1 MTEKAPKILVI
12 TGPTATGKTAAG
24 VLLAQELCG
33 EVVSADSMQVY
44 RGMNIGTAKATAE
57 EMQGVPHHMLD
68 IADPRENYSVARY
81 VREADACIQDILSRG
96 KLPILVGGTGLYI
109 DSLVLGRNFGGES
122 SDPALRT
129 ELNEYYDRIGGDAML
144 SELAQIDPARAA
156 KLHPAD
162 KKRIVRALEVWKV
175 TGKTITQHDAE
186 TKELPPRYNAAML
199 ALSFA
204 DRAALYSRIDARV
217 DKMIEGGLFDEVRA
231 LLASGVPDTCTAM
244 QAIGYKETVLA
255 LRGALTRPEAAEII
269 KRESR
274 RYAKRQL
281 TWLRANPV
289 LEWFLWS
296 SSQNWSDFRQ
306 KSTQFLC
313 STGLK

>member
-1 MTEKAPKILVI
+1 MEKAPKILVI

-44 RGMNIGTAKATAE
+44 RGMNIGTAKAGPE
-57 EMQGVPHHMLD
+57 EMQGIPHHMLD
-68 IADPRENYSVARY
+68 VADPRENYSVARY
-81 VREADACIQDILSRG
+81 VREADACVQNILSRG
-96 KLPILVGGTGLYI
+96 KLPVIVGGTGLYI
-109 DSLVLGRNFGGES
+109 DSLVLGRSFGEVS
-122 SDPALRT
+122 TDPALRS
-129 ELNEYYDRIGGDAML
+129 ELSGHYDRIGGDAML

-162 KKRIVRALEVWKV
+162 KKRIVRALEVWRA
-175 TGKTITQHDAE
+175 TGKTITQHDEE
-186 TKELPPRYNAAML
+186 TRKLPPRYDAAML

-204 DRAALYSRIDARV
+204 DRAALYRGIDARV
-217 DKMIEGGLFDEVRA
+217 DKMIADGLFDEVRA
-231 LLASGVPDTCTAM
+231 LLASGVPDACTAM

-255 LRGALTRPEAAEII
+255 LRGSLTMAEAADII

-281 TWLRANPV
+281 TWLRAKPA
-289 LEWFLWS
+289 LAWFHWG